1 LAEAELTIKYRKP
14 LVTALF
20 ATTTLLF
27 PVAVFV
33 FCWTSLV
40 LAINMDGSQMNTGNA
55 LMLIAFNAFLTAL
68 CGFTLFLASDEI
80 IFITR
85 DGINMPF
92 FVCPGP
98 YLRVRKKWESLTA
111 IQFVQR
117 GQLSHLILQFTDGK
131 KAPLNLVLLKAKE
144 LDALIMA
151 LDVWTEGADNFSA
164 LLDARTFMQEYR
176 GVQSAIA
183 LAGTDWA
190 TGKNSART
198 AAAGGKGYGSAA
210 HNHGKTGG
218 GGGGADGGKTGDT
231 SPDLST
237 DISFDIGN
245 PRANQTPGYTQLWQE
260 ELARRFGATN
270 FIPLEPG
277 QKVLDGTFTIEK
289 QLAFGGLSAIYLAR
303 KNDKANSRFVLKEAV
318 VPQNE
323 DADLSK
329 KSHDLLSREA
339 MMLSALSHEQIARV
353 YDHFVDQGRH
363 YLVLEYIPGQDLR
376 RLVHEEGPQ
385 HEEQVIAWGIDMAL
399 MLAYLH
405 EQPEPIVHR
414 DFTPDNLLLKTDGSI
429 VVIDFGAANF
439 FLGTAT
445 GTMIGKQAYIAPEQL
460 RGKANCQSDIYAL
473 GACLYFLSTGED
485 PEPLSA
491 SHPREKMEQLSPAF
505 DKLVAECTQMEKED
519 RPLTAGAVAER
530 LRVLKKTS
538 KAASHAE

>member
-1 LAEAELTIKYRKP
+1 MAEAELTIKYRKP

-40 LAINMDGSQMNTGNA
+40 LAIHMDGSKMNTVNA
-55 LMLIAFNAFLTAL
+55 LMLIGFNAFLTAL

-85 DGINMPF
+85 DGINLPF

-98 YLRVRKKWESLTA
+98 HLRVRKKWENLKN
-111 IQFVQR
+111 IQFLQSGQR
-117 GQLSHLILQFTDGK
+117 SHLILQFDDGK
-131 KAPLNLVLLKAKE
+131 SADLNLVMLKAKE

-176 GVQSAIA
+176 GGQSANVLSA
-183 LAGTDWA
+183 TDWS
-190 TGKNSART
+190 GENKSA
-198 AAAGGKGYGSAA
+198 KIGSAA
-210 HNHGKTGG
+210 HRSNSASDYGDDGKAGGKSGGTASGMTASKTGG
-218 GGGGADGGKTGDT
+218 RRD
-231 SPDLST
+231 
-237 DISFDIGN
+237 
-245 PRANQTPGYTQLWQE
+245 QTPGYTQLWQE

-277 QKVLDGTFTIEK
+277 QKVLDGIFTIEK

-303 KNDKANSRFVLKEAV
+303 KNDRTNSRFVLKEAV

-323 DADLSK
+323 DADMTK
-329 KSHDLLSREA
+329 KSHHLLSREA
-339 MMLSALSHEQIARV
+339 LMLSALSHEQIARV

-363 YLVLEYIPGQDLR
+363 YLVIEYIPGQDLR
-376 RLVHEEGPQ
+376 HLVHEEGPQ

-405 EQPEPIVHR
+405 EQPEPIIHR
-414 DFTPDNLLLKTDGSI
+414 DFTPDNLLLKNDGSI

-473 GACLYFLSTGED
+473 GASLYFLSTGED

-491 SHPREKMEQLSPAF
+491 SHPRDKIASLSPAF
-505 DKLVAECTQMEKED
+505 DKIVADCTQMEREG
-519 RPLTAGAVAER
+519 RPATARLVAER
-530 LRVLKKTS
+530 LRALKKTS
-538 KAASHAE
+538 KAVSHAE